1 MMHVLTAQNTDE
13 YPELMEKIWRFRHRQ
28 FVERL
33 GWKELKSED
42 GRETDRFDTDDAIH
56 LAVVSGDDVV
66 GYTRLLRTSRPHL
79 LSEVYPEIME
89 GQDWPRGETIYEWT
103 RCISDD
109 KAAKFG
115 DVQASHMLITGVLE
129 FCLLSGIR
137 GMIVETHPKL
147 VTWMLE
153 TGYKVETLN
162 TPQMINNVPVVPVYI
177 GATRAALERH
187 HQMFGIAGS
196 VLAIDDGLI
205 NPVVGRGLLQ
215 RRLPG
220 LAAANANRQTGFSTD
235 VDFASMRESAGR
247 KPH

>member
-1 MMHVLTAQNTDE
+1 MMNVLTAQNVDD
-13 YPELMEKIWRFRHRQ
+13 YPDLMEKVWRFRHRQ

-33 GWKELKSED
+33 GWKELRSED
-42 GRETDRFDTDDAIH
+42 GREIDRFDTDDAVH
-56 LAVVSGDDVV
+56 LVVTSDDNVV

-79 LSEVYPEIME
+79 LSDVYPEIMDGNE
-89 GQDWPRGETIYEWT
+89 WPRADNVYEWT

-129 FCLLSGIR
+129 FCLLSGIK

-162 TPQMINNVPVVPVYI
+162 TPQIINDVPVVPVYI

-187 HQMFGIAGS
+187 HEMFGIRSS
-196 VLAIDDGLI
+196 VLSMDEGLV
-205 NPVVGRGLLQ
+205 NPVVGSGLLW
-215 RRLPG
+215 RLPG
-220 LAAANANRQTGFSTD
+220 LAANSNSRAGYMPE
-235 VDFASMRESAGR
+235 VDFASMRETSG
-247 KPH
+247 KPN

>member
-1 MMHVLTAQNTDE
+1 MIHVLTSQNAEDH
-13 YPELMEKIWRFRHRQ
+13 PELMEKVWRFRHRQ

-33 GWKELKSED
+33 GWKELHSDD

-56 LAVVSGDDVV
+56 LVATNDRDVI

-79 LSEVYPEIME
+79 LSDVYPQIMD
-89 GQDWPRGETIYEWT
+89 GHDWPRGDDIYEWT

-109 KAAKFG
+109 KAGKLG

-162 TPQMINNVPVVPVYI
+162 APQTINDVPVVPVYI
-177 GATRAALERH
+177 GATRAALNRH
-187 HQMFGIAGS
+187 HQMFGIDRS
-196 VLAIDDGLI
+196 VLHIDDGLV
-205 NPVVGRGLLQ
+205 NPVTGRGLLH
-215 RRLPG
+215 RLPG
-220 LAAANANRQTGFSTD
+220 LAAAGSNVEPAFMPE
-235 VDFASMRESAGR
+235 VDFASMREAPAG
-247 KPH
+247 KSN

>member
-1 MMHVLTAQNTDE
+1 MMHVLTSQNADD
-13 YPELMEKIWRFRHRQ
+13 YPELFEKIWRFRHKQ

-33 GWKELKSED
+33 GWKELRSED
-42 GRETDRFDTDDAIH
+42 GREKDRFDTDDAIH
-56 LAVVSGDDVV
+56 LAVVSNDEVV

-79 LSEVYPEIME
+79 LSDVYPEIML
-89 GQDWPRGETIYEWT
+89 GQDWPRGDAIYEWT

-129 FCLLSGIR
+129 FCLLSGIQ

-162 TPQMINNVPVVPVYI
+162 TPQMINDVPVVPVYI
-177 GATRAALERH
+177 GATKAALDRH
-187 HQMFGIAGS
+187 HQMFGIGGS
-196 VLAIDDGLI
+196 VLAIDDGLV
-205 NPVVGRGLLQ
+205 NPVVGHGLL

-220 LAAANANRQTGFSTD
+220 IAAASPHLQSGFQPD
-235 VDFASMRESAGR
+235 VDFASMRESTPR
-247 KPH
+247 KTH

>member
-1 MMHVLTAQNTDE
+1 MIYVLTAQNAEDN
-13 YPELMEKIWRFRHRQ
+13 PELMEKVWRFRHRQ

-33 GWKELKSED
+33 GWTELSSED

-56 LAVVSGDDVV
+56 LVAARMGEVV

-79 LSEVYPEIME
+79 LSDVYPEIMG
-89 GQDWPRGETIYEWT
+89 GQDWPRADNVYEWT

-109 KAAKFG
+109 KALKFG
-115 DVQASHMLITGVLE
+115 DVQASHLLITGVLE

-162 TPQMINNVPVVPVYI
+162 TPQIINNVPVVPVYI
-177 GATRAALERH
+177 GATTAALVRH
-187 HQMFGIAGS
+187 HEMFGIRGS

-205 NPVVGRGLLQ
+205 NPVAQRGELL
-215 RRLPG
+215 RLPG
-220 LAAANANRQTGFSTD
+220 LAAANSNIEPAFMAEI
-235 VDFASMRESAGR
+235 DFAAMRENSGG
-247 KPH
+247 KPN

>member
-1 MMHVLTAQNTDE
+1 MMHVLTAQNADE
-13 YPELMEKIWRFRHRQ
+13 YPELMEKIWRFRHKQ

-33 GWKELKSED
+33 GWKELRSDD

-56 LAVVSGDDVV
+56 LAVVSNDDVV

-79 LSEVYPEIME
+79 LSDVYPEVMQ
-89 GQDWPRGETIYEWT
+89 GQEWPRGEDIYEWT

-109 KAAKFG
+109 RAAKFG

-137 GMIVETHPKL
+137 GMVVETHPKL

-162 TPQMINNVPVVPVYI
+162 MPQMINDVPVVPVYI

-187 HQMFGIAGS
+187 HQMFGITGS
-196 VLAIDDGLI
+196 VLSIDDGLI
-205 NPVVGRGLLQ
+205 NPVIGSGLLQ
-215 RRLPG
+215 HRLSG
-220 LAAANANRQTGFSTD
+220 FAANSNQQPSFSPE
-235 VDFASMRESAGR
+235 VDFASMRESASR
-247 KPH
+247 KLN